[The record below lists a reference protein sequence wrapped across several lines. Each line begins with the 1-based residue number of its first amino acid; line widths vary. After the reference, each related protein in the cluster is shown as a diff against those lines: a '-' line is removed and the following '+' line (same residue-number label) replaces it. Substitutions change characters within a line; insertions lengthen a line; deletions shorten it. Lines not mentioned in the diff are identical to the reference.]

1 MRIRPRRR
9 ARPAV
14 PFVLALP
21 HRGSASPGGTAGEL
35 AVAAMRAR
43 QAKLAEALARIEAAC
58 WRGELGRKELWR
70 LQELRVAFAALAR
83 EIEKLAPAAERVAP

>member
-1 MRIRPRRR
+1 MPPRR

-21 HRGSASPGGTAGEL
+21 HRATASSGGTADEV

-43 QAKLAEALARIEAAC
+43 QAELAEALAPIEAAC

-83 EIEKLAPAAERVAP
+83 EIQKRAPAAERVAP

>member
-1 MRIRPRRR
+1 M
-9 ARPAV
+9 
-14 PFVLALP
+14 LALS
-21 HRGSASPGGTAGEL
+21 HRGTASSGGATDE
-35 AVAAMRAR
+35 VSVVAMRAR
-43 QAKLAEALARIEAAC
+43 QAELAEALAPIEAAC